1 MNTRSEN
8 RAPARVAKVKRTIP
22 KFQNHPHQGEYL
34 RRNMRHLA
42 KWMLI
47 AIAVMFGTTIAGG
60 LIVGGNLL
68 AGVLA

>member
-22 KFQNHPHQGEYL
+22 KFPATAHQGEYL

>member
-1 MNTRSEN
+1 MNVKTEN
-8 RAPARVAKVKRTIP
+8 KAPARVAKVKRTIP
-22 KFQNHPHQGEYL
+22 KFQAPAHQGEYL

-47 AIAVMFGTTIAGG
+47 AIGVMFGTVMAGA
-60 LIVGGNLL
+60 LVVGGNLL

>member
-8 RAPARVAKVKRTIP
+8 RAPARVAKVKRTAP
-22 KFQNHPHQGEYL
+22 KYPPQERQGEYL

-47 AIAVMFGTTIAGG
+47 TIGVLVGSVAVAVIQ
-60 LIVGGNLL
+60 
-68 AGVLA
+68 GVLA